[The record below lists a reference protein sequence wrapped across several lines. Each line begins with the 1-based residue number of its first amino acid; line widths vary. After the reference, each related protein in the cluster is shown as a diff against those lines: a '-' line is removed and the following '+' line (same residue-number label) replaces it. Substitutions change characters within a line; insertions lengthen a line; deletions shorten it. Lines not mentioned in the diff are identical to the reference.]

1 MFVKDNR
8 IKSVE
13 LYFEE
18 KLSENF
24 SGSEIK
30 SIYKSLISSRLNFDF
45 DDYLLHK
52 NATVSESD
60 LLFFRSAIKR
70 LLAGE
75 PFQYIVG
82 TSYFY
87 NLELKVKPGV
97 LIPRPETEELVDWIV
112 KDVQEQKSNS
122 EVLEIEDWC
131 TGSGCIALALK
142 KAIPKAKVKAIDY
155 DDAALE
161 ITRDNVVFTT
171 MDVMV
176 EKQDALNI
184 KQSNPSSIDII
195 VSNPPYIPNADKKM
209 MADHVL
215 DHEPGVA
222 LFVEDEDPLV
232 FYRNLG
238 MYGMVHL
245 KEGGSI
251 YFEIHENYAAATR
264 NLLQSMGYFM
274 VELKQDMQGKDRML
288 KATKF

>member
-1 MFVKDNR
+1 MFVKDNH

-18 KLSENF
+18 KLKDNY
-24 SGSEIK
+24 SGNEIK
-30 SIYKSLISSRLNFDF
+30 TISKSLIAQRLGFAF

-52 NATVSESD
+52 DGTVSESD
-60 LLFFRSAIKR
+60 LLFFRAAVKR
-70 LLAGE
+70 LLSGE
-75 PFQYIVG
+75 PFQYILG
-82 TSYFY
+82 ETYFY

-97 LIPRPETEELVDWIV
+97 LIPRPETEELVHWIV
-112 KDVQEQKSNS
+112 EDAAQK
-122 EVLEIEDWC
+122 EKELTLEDWC

-142 KAIPKAKVKAIDY
+142 KALPQAQVKAIDY
-155 DDAALE
+155 DDAALGVAKE
-161 ITRDNVVFTT
+161 NVAYTGL
-171 MDVMV
+171 DVSV

-184 KQSNPSSIDII
+184 AQSAPKNLDVI
-195 VSNPPYIPNADKKM
+195 VSNPPYIPNADKSF

-215 DHEPGVA
+215 DHEPGIA
-222 LFVEDEDPLV
+222 LFVDDNDPLV

-251 YFEIHENYAAATR
+251 YFELHENYAAATQ
-264 NLLQSMGYFM
+264 NMLQSMGYFM

>member
-1 MFVKDNR
+1 MFVKDNH

-18 KLSENF
+18 KLRDIF

-30 SIYKSLISSRLNFDF
+30 TISKSLIAQRLGFAF

-52 NATVSESD
+52 DGTVSESD
-60 LLFFRSAIKR
+60 LLFFRGAIKR

-75 PFQYIVG
+75 PFQYILG
-82 TSYFY
+82 ETYFY

-97 LIPRPETEELVDWIV
+97 LIPRPETEELVNWIV
-112 KDVQEQKSNS
+112 EDIQAQKKES
-122 EVLEIEDWC
+122 ETIILEDWC

-142 KAIPKAKVKAIDY
+142 KALPNAQVKAIDY
-155 DDAALE
+155 DDAALTVAQE
-161 ITRDNVVFTT
+161 NVVFTGLE
-171 MDVMV
+171 VVV

-184 KQSNPSSIDII
+184 SQTAPKGLDVI
-195 VSNPPYIPNADKKM
+195 VSNPPYIPNADKSF

-215 DHEPGVA
+215 DHEPGIA
-222 LFVEDEDPLV
+222 LFVDDKDPLV

-251 YFEIHENYAAATR
+251 YFELHENYAAATQ

>member
-1 MFVKDNR
+1 MFVKDNH

-18 KLSENF
+18 KLRDNF
-24 SGSEIK
+24 SGNEIK
-30 SIYKSLISSRLNFDF
+30 TISKSLIAQRLGFAF

-52 NATVSESD
+52 DGTVSESD
-60 LLFFRSAIKR
+60 LLFFRAAVKR
-70 LLAGE
+70 LLSGE
-75 PFQYIVG
+75 PFQYILG
-82 TSYFY
+82 ETYFY

-97 LIPRPETEELVDWIV
+97 LIPRPETEELVHWIV
-112 KDVQEQKSNS
+112 EDAAQK
-122 EVLEIEDWC
+122 EKELTLEDWC

-142 KAIPKAKVKAIDY
+142 KALPQAQVKAIDY
-155 DDAALE
+155 DDAALAVAKE
-161 ITRDNVVFTT
+161 NVAFTGL
-171 MDVMV
+171 DVSV

-184 KQSNPSSIDII
+184 AQSAPKNLDVI
-195 VSNPPYIPNADKKM
+195 VSNPPYIPNADKSF

-215 DHEPGVA
+215 DHEPGIA
-222 LFVEDEDPLV
+222 LFVDDNDPLV

-251 YFEIHENYAAATR
+251 YFELHENYAAATQ
-264 NLLQSMGYFM
+264 NMLQSMGYFM